1 MTHAAYPIAKAHSLL
16 DRVEADAEADE
27 LTMVRP
33 CVETSVESGLF
44 LIVVPKE
51 EVASKR
57 VPGRSSTFSGS
68 RPTRMVRSAGSQ
80 WRMSARLPIACLDAD
95 PDLADEMIAK
105 PPGSVFAG
113 QFAPRGTIE
122 READA
127 FRR

>member
-16 DRVEADAEADE
+16 NRVEADA
-27 LTMVRP
+27 
-33 CVETSVESGLF
+33 
-44 LIVVPKE
+44 
-51 EVASKR
+51 
-57 VPGRSSTFSGS
+57 
-68 RPTRMVRSAGSQ
+68 
-80 WRMSARLPIACLDAD
+80 DAD